1 MPLKRNVES
10 LNLKDIKSKL
20 DVFSKEREWAK
31 YHTPKNISMALSVE
45 AAELLEIFQWMTEEE
60 SFQVKTSSMEKMGQI
75 QGQIQ
80 GQVQGQI
87 QDELADILLYAI
99 RLSDILEIDL
109 PKAIEKKMEKNATK
123 YPVSKAR
130 GNAKKYTEFTSDFG

>member
-60 SFQVKTSSMEKMGQI
+60 SFQVKASSMEKMGQI
-75 QGQIQ
+75 
-80 GQVQGQI
+80 QGQI

-123 YPVSKAR
+123 YPISKAR